1 MQSIGVGG
9 RRHKSHIVGISAAA
23 AAAAA
28 AAARKHGST
37 ASSASICDERR
48 GRWTKQ
54 RHGEHA

>member
-9 RRHKSHIVGISAAA
+9 RRHKSHIVGIPAAGAAA
-23 AAAAA
+23 AAAT
-28 AAARKHGST
+28 RKYGST